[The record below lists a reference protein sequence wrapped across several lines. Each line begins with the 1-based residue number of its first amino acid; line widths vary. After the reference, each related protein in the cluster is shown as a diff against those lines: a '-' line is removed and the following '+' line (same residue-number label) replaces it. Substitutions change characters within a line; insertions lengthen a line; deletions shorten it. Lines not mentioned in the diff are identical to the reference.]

1 MANKLGFLAYA
12 VESADNSR
20 TALLRFTIAAGLA
33 YRETLV
39 TEGGKEG
46 DEVKAAL
53 KTALR
58 NRGEDRKTADRV
70 VNKAVKTG
78 VPLFERFN
86 EVIDWGKS
94 VGAVVQDIIDLLALD
109 GVRNVAA
116 FEMYLGLKE
125 APKVKDEP
133 GAKLADILN
142 DMADGKAGDAFS
154 GAPSPDKPA
163 EPEPAAMS
171 QNETFTVAS
180 LDLTQLTMDQLTMLA
195 DAVAAE
201 MVARQQAVAL
211 VANG

>member
-33 YRETLV
+33 YRDALV
-39 TEGGKEG
+39 VEGGAAA

-70 VNKAVKTG
+70 VNKAVKAG
-78 VPLFERFN
+78 VPLVEKFDA
-86 EVIDWGKS
+86 VIDWQKT
-94 VGAVVQDIIDLLALD
+94 VAEVVQDIIDLLALD

-116 FEMYLGLKE
+116 LETYLGLVTVK
-125 APKVKDEP
+125 APKEDP
-133 GAKLADILN
+133 GAALAAAIEGADHTGSG
-142 DMADGKAGDAFS
+142 MAGEPAKE
-154 GAPSPDKPA
+154 KPA
-163 EPEPAAMS
+163 EPEMAMS
-171 QNETFTVAS
+171 QNETPAT
-180 LDLTQLTMDQLTMLA
+180 LDLAAMTMEQLQMLA

-201 MVARQQAVAL
+201 MAQRVSQLAIAS
-211 VANG
+211 